1 MSKRIHPVGNF
12 QFSNEVRWPKGKTIF
27 NSTKLKTHD
36 SKLITQDMPGIY
48 IHVPFCESRCAY
60 CDFYST
66 TLMRHRSAYV
76 DTVCR
81 ELQLRLPEL
90 QGAPIETI
98 YLGGGTPSTLTIEE
112 LSSILT
118 SLRNFHLSSFNFQL
132 AEITL
137 EANPD
142 DLTEEYVQGLR
153 TLPFNR
159 VSIGIQSFHDRTLR
173 LVGRRHT
180 AQEAI
185 EAVHRCQRMG
195 LTNISIDLMY
205 GLPGETL
212 DDWVYS
218 LDQAIALGVP
228 HISAYHL
235 TYEEGTRL
243 WRMKEQG
250 IVSPIDEEQSIHA
263 FELLREKLL
272 AAGYEHYEISN
283 FALPGYHSRHNSSY
297 WQGIP
302 YIGIGPGAHSYDGT
316 DRRWNLSSLTDY
328 IASPEGE
335 DVPHEVEYLTTE
347 ERYDERIITELR
359 TARGIDLTSL
369 LADFGDNYHAHCLR
383 CATPYI
389 HRGQLI
395 HTADNHLRL
404 TPESI
409 FISDAVMRD
418 LLY

>member
-1 MSKRIHPVGNF
+1 
-12 QFSNEVRWPKGKTIF
+12 
-27 NSTKLKTHD
+27 
-36 SKLITQDMPGIY
+36 MPGIY

-212 DDWVYS
+212 DDWAYS

-250 IVSPIDEEQSIHA
+250 IVSPIDEEQSIRA

-328 IASPEGE
+328 IATPEGE
-335 DVPHEVEYLTTE
+335 DVPHEVEHLTTE

-369 LADFGDNYHAHCLR
+369 LADFGERYHTHCLR

-404 TPESI
+404 TPKSI

>member
-1 MSKRIHPVGNF
+1 MAIRQVIIISVEFRLRSLARTFSILNS
-12 QFSNEVRWPKGKTIF
+12 QFSIEQT
-27 NSTKLKTHD
+27 
-36 SKLITQDMPGIY
+36 MPGIY

-76 DTVCR
+76 DMVCR

-159 VSIGIQSFHDRTLR
+159 VSIGIQSFHDHTLR

-180 AQEAI
+180 AHEAI

-212 DDWVYS
+212 DDWAYS

-250 IVSPIDEEQSIHA
+250 IVSPIDEEQSIRA

-316 DRRWNLSSLTDY
+316 DRRWNLSNLTDY
-328 IASPEGE
+328 IATPEGE
-335 DVPHEVEYLTTE
+335 DVPHEVEHLTTE

-369 LADFGDNYHAHCLR
+369 LADFGERYHTHCLR

-389 HRGQLI
+389 NRGQLI
-395 HTADNHLRL
+395 RTADNHLRL

>member
-1 MSKRIHPVGNF
+1 
-12 QFSNEVRWPKGKTIF
+12 
-27 NSTKLKTHD
+27 
-36 SKLITQDMPGIY
+36 MPGIY

-76 DTVCR
+76 DMVCR

-118 SLRNFHLSSFNFQL
+118 SIQNVQFSILNSQFTE
-132 AEITL
+132 ATL

-212 DDWVYS
+212 DDWAYS

-250 IVSPIDEEQSIHA
+250 IVSPIDEEQSIRA

-328 IASPEGE
+328 IATPEGE
-335 DVPHEVEYLTTE
+335 DVPHEVEHLTTE

-369 LADFGDNYHAHCLR
+369 LADFGDRYHTHCLR

-389 HRGQLI
+389 NRGQLVR
-395 HTADNHLRL
+395 TDDNHLRL

>member
-1 MSKRIHPVGNF
+1 
-12 QFSNEVRWPKGKTIF
+12 
-27 NSTKLKTHD
+27 
-36 SKLITQDMPGIY
+36 MPGIY

-76 DTVCR
+76 DMVCR

-98 YLGGGTPSTLTIEE
+98 YLGGGTPSTLAIEE

-118 SLRNFHLSSFNFQL
+118 SLHNFHLSSFNFQL

-212 DDWVYS
+212 DDWAYS

-250 IVSPIDEEQSIHA
+250 IVSPIDEEQSIRA

-302 YIGIGPGAHSYDGT
+302 YIGIGPGAHSYNGT

-328 IASPEGE
+328 IATPEGE
-335 DVPHEVEYLTTE
+335 DVPHEVEHLTTE

-369 LADFGDNYHAHCLR
+369 LADFGERYHAHCLR

-389 HRGQLI
+389 NRGQLI
-395 HTADNHLRL
+395 RTADNHLHL

>member
-1 MSKRIHPVGNF
+1 
-12 QFSNEVRWPKGKTIF
+12 
-27 NSTKLKTHD
+27 
-36 SKLITQDMPGIY
+36 MPGIY

-66 TLMRHRSAYV
+66 TLLRHRSAYV
-76 DTVCR
+76 DMVCR

-118 SLRNFHLSSFNFQL
+118 SIQNFQFSIFNSQFTE
-132 AEITL
+132 ATL

-159 VSIGIQSFHDRTLR
+159 VSIGIQSFHDHTLR

-195 LTNISIDLMY
+195 LTNISIDLIY

-212 DDWVYS
+212 DDWAYS

-250 IVSPIDEEQSIHA
+250 IVSPIDEEHSIRA

-316 DRRWNLSSLTDY
+316 DRRWNLSNLTDY
-328 IASPEGE
+328 IATPEGE
-335 DVPHEVEYLTTE
+335 DVPHEVEHLTTE

-369 LADFGDNYHAHCLR
+369 LADFGERYHTHCLR

-389 HRGQLI
+389 HRGQLV

>member
-1 MSKRIHPVGNF
+1 MA
-12 QFSNEVRWPKGKTIF
+12 
-27 NSTKLKTHD
+27 
-36 SKLITQDMPGIY
+36 GIY

-66 TLMRHRSAYV
+66 TLLRHRSAYV

-81 ELQLRLPEL
+81 ELKLRLGEL

-112 LSSILT
+112 FSSILT

-185 EAVHRCQRMG
+185 DAVHRCQRMG

-212 DDWVYS
+212 EDWTYS
-218 LDQAIALGVP
+218 LEQAIALGVP

-243 WRMKEQG
+243 WHMKEQG
-250 IVSPIDEEQSIHA
+250 IVSAIDEEQSISA

-297 WQGIP
+297 WKGIP
-302 YIGIGPGAHSYDGT
+302 YIGVGPGAHSYDGSN
-316 DRRWNLSSLTDY
+316 RRWNLSSLTDY
-328 IASPEGE
+328 IATPPGE
-335 DVPHEVEYLTTE
+335 DVPHEVEHLSTE

-359 TARGIDLTSL
+359 TARGIDLTGL
-369 LADFGDNYHAHCLR
+369 LADFGERYHAHCLR

-389 HRGQLI
+389 NRGQLI
-395 HTADNHLRL
+395 HTADNHLCL

>member
-1 MSKRIHPVGNF
+1 
-12 QFSNEVRWPKGKTIF
+12 
-27 NSTKLKTHD
+27 
-36 SKLITQDMPGIY
+36 MPGIY

-250 IVSPIDEEQSIHA
+250 IVSPIDEEQSIRA

-328 IASPEGE
+328 IATPDGE
-335 DVPHEVEYLTTE
+335 DVPHEVEHLTTE

-369 LADFGDNYHAHCLR
+369 LADFGERYHTHCLR

-389 HRGQLI
+389 NRGQLI
-395 HTADNHLRL
+395 RTADNHLHL

>member
-1 MSKRIHPVGNF
+1 MA
-12 QFSNEVRWPKGKTIF
+12 
-27 NSTKLKTHD
+27 
-36 SKLITQDMPGIY
+36 GIY

-66 TLMRHRSAYV
+66 TLLRHRSAYV

-81 ELQLRLPEL
+81 ELKLRLPEL

-98 YLGGGTPSTLTIEE
+98 YFGGGTPSTLTIEE

-159 VSIGIQSFHDRTLR
+159 VSIGIQSFHNRTLQ

-185 EAVHRCQRMG
+185 DAVHRCQRMG
-195 LTNISIDLMY
+195 LTNISIDLIY
-205 GLPGETL
+205 GMPGESL
-212 DDWVYS
+212 DDWDYS
-218 LDQAIALGVP
+218 LQQAIALEVP

-235 TYEEGTRL
+235 TYEEDTRL
-243 WRMKEQG
+243 WMMKEQG
-250 IVSPIDEEQSIHA
+250 KVTPIDEEQSIKA
-263 FELLREKLL
+263 FELLRTRLL

-297 WQGIP
+297 WKGIP
-302 YIGIGPGAHSYDGT
+302 YLGLGPGAHSYDGSS
-316 DRRWNLSSLTDY
+316 RRWNLSNVTEY
-328 IASPEGE
+328 IATPEGA
-335 DVPHEVEYLTTE
+335 DVPHEVEQLSTE

-359 TARGIDLTSL
+359 TAQGIDLTRL
-369 LADFGDNYHAHCLR
+369 LTDFGPVYHLHCLQ
-383 CATPYI
+383 CAAPYI
-389 HRGQLI
+389 EQKQLI
-395 HTADNHLRL
+395 RTADEHLRL

-409 FISDAVMRD
+409 FISDAIMRD
-418 LLY
+418 LMAL

>member
-1 MSKRIHPVGNF
+1 MA
-12 QFSNEVRWPKGKTIF
+12 
-27 NSTKLKTHD
+27 
-36 SKLITQDMPGIY
+36 GIY

-66 TLMRHRSAYV
+66 TLLRHRSAYV

-81 ELQLRLPEL
+81 ELQLRLGEL

-98 YLGGGTPSTLTIEE
+98 YFGGGTPSTLRIEE

-118 SLRNFHLSSFNFQL
+118 SLRNFQLSTFNFQL

-153 TLPFNR
+153 SLPFNR
-159 VSIGIQSFHDRTLR
+159 VSIGIQSFHDRTLK

-185 EAVHRCQRMG
+185 DAVHRCQRMG

-212 DDWVYS
+212 EDWTYS
-218 LDQAIALGVP
+218 LEQAIALRVP

-250 IVSPIDEEQSIHA
+250 VVSPIDEEQSIGA

-297 WQGIP
+297 WKVIP
-302 YIGIGPGAHSYDGT
+302 YIGLGPGAHSYDGSN
-316 DRRWNLSSLTDY
+316 RRWNLSSLADY
-328 IASPEGE
+328 IATPPGE
-335 DVPHEVEYLTTE
+335 DVPHEVEHLSTE

-369 LADFGDNYHAHCLR
+369 LADFGERYHAHCLR

-389 HRGQLI
+389 HRGQLVR
-395 HTADNHLRL
+395 TADNHLRL

>member
-1 MSKRIHPVGNF
+1 
-12 QFSNEVRWPKGKTIF
+12 
-27 NSTKLKTHD
+27 
-36 SKLITQDMPGIY
+36 MPGIY

-159 VSIGIQSFHDRTLR
+159 VSIGIQSFHDRTLQ

-205 GLPGETL
+205 GLPGETI
-212 DDWVYS
+212 DNWAYS

-250 IVSPIDEEQSIHA
+250 IVSPIDEEQSIRA
-263 FELLREKLL
+263 FALLREKLL

-316 DRRWNLSSLTDY
+316 DRRWNLSNLADY
-328 IASPEGE
+328 IATPEGE
-335 DVPHEVEYLTTE
+335 DVPHEVEHLTTE

-369 LADFGDNYHAHCLR
+369 LADFGDSYHAHCLR

-389 HRGQLI
+389 NRGQLI
-395 HTADNHLRL
+395 RTADNHLRL

>member
-1 MSKRIHPVGNF
+1 
-12 QFSNEVRWPKGKTIF
+12 
-27 NSTKLKTHD
+27 
-36 SKLITQDMPGIY
+36 MPGIY

-66 TLMRHRSAYV
+66 TLLRHRGAYV

-81 ELQLRLPEL
+81 ELQLRLGEL

-98 YLGGGTPSTLTIEE
+98 YFGGGTPSTLTIEE

-195 LTNISIDLMY
+195 LTYISIDLMY

-212 DDWVYS
+212 EDWTYS
-218 LDQAIALGVP
+218 LEQAIALRVP

-250 IVSPIDEEQSIHA
+250 IVCAIDEEQSIGA

-297 WQGIP
+297 WKGIP
-302 YIGIGPGAHSYDGT
+302 YIGVGPGAHSYNGT

-328 IASPEGE
+328 IATPPGE
-335 DVPHEVEYLTTE
+335 DVPHEVEHLSTE

-359 TARGIDLTSL
+359 TARGIDLTGL
-369 LADFGDNYHAHCLR
+369 LADFGEHYHAHCLR
-383 CATPYI
+383 CATPYMN
-389 HRGQLI
+389 RGQLI

>member
-1 MSKRIHPVGNF
+1 MA
-12 QFSNEVRWPKGKTIF
+12 
-27 NSTKLKTHD
+27 
-36 SKLITQDMPGIY
+36 GIY

-66 TLMRHRSAYV
+66 TLLRHRSAYV

-81 ELQLRLPEL
+81 ELKLRLSEL

-98 YLGGGTPSTLTIEE
+98 YFGGGTPSTLTIEE

-118 SLRNFHLSSFNFQL
+118 SLRNFHLSSLTLAPLGVDLRFNFQL

-142 DLTEEYVQGLR
+142 DLTEKYVQGLR

-159 VSIGIQSFHDRTLR
+159 VSIGIQSFHDRTLK

-185 EAVHRCQRMG
+185 DAVHRCQRMG

-212 DDWVYS
+212 EDWTYS
-218 LDQAIALGVP
+218 LEQAIALGVP

-250 IVSPIDEEQSIHA
+250 IVSAIDEEQSISA

-297 WQGIP
+297 WKGIP
-302 YIGIGPGAHSYDGT
+302 YIGVGPGAHSYDGSN
-316 DRRWNLSSLTDY
+316 RRWNLSSLADY
-328 IASPEGE
+328 IATPPGE
-335 DVPHEVEYLTTE
+335 DVPHEVEHLSTE

-369 LADFGDNYHAHCLR
+369 LADFGERYHAHCLR
-383 CATPYI
+383 CAAPYI